1 MKNIGFLKIIIVGL
15 VLGFGVKFFAV
26 EAFTVPTESMQ
37 PTILRGDV
45 VWLNKLKF
53 RRFGKGDI
61 VGFERFGENFIKR
74 IVGDSSDIVVM
85 FNGKYELLNKNKIFQ
100 NTKITNFYKI
110 PKKNETLKID
120 TENFNFYQPLIEH
133 CEGVST
139 NNVMGKIFINNSES
153 NNYTFKQNYYF
164 VQGDNTEGSIDS
176 RDWGLIAEN
185 QIIGKPI
192 FTRKY

>member
-1 MKNIGFLKIIIVGL
+1 MRNIGFLKIIIVGL
-15 VLGFGVKFFAV
+15 ILGFGVKFFAV
-26 EAFTVPTESMQ
+26 EAFTVPTESME
-37 PTILRGDV
+37 PTILKGEV

-53 RRFGKGDI
+53 LQFSKGDI

-74 IVGDSSDIVVM
+74 IIGVPSEIVIM
-85 FNGKYELLNKNKIFQ
+85 FNGKYELLKENNLLKNTEMTI
-100 NTKITNFYKI
+100 FYKI
-110 PKKNETLKID
+110 PKKNENLKID
-120 TENFNFYQPLIEH
+120 TENFNFYQPLIEY
-133 CEGVST
+133 CEGVSV

-192 FTRKY
+192 FAQKH